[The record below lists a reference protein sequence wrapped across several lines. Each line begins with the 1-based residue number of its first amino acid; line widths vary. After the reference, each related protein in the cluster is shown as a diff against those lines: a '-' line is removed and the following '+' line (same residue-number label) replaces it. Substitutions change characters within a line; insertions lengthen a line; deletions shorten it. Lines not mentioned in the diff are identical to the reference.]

1 MERFASRGLIRPNL
15 QAVVKTTSAKAKG
28 IQSRGGGRKSLN
40 ILPETLHLWLGIPP
54 GNPERERYHVNRS
67 EKAAIIEAI
76 KAKADQAS
84 FAVLT
89 DFKGMTVEEL
99 TRLRAKLY
107 ECGGEYLVV
116 KNTLARIAL
125 TDGMH
130 DSVKDMFKENCGIAL
145 TSQDPVAVAKAV
157 SEFAKTSKLFTVR
170 HASLEGK
177 MLSAAQVDA
186 LAKLPGK
193 QELLG
198 QVLGTMNAVPTNFV
212 SLFANMVRPL
222 MYALKAIEEKK
233 AA

>member
-1 MERFASRGLIRPNL
+1 M
-15 QAVVKTTSAKAKG
+15 
-28 IQSRGGGRKSLN
+28 
-40 ILPETLHLWLGIPP
+40 
-54 GNPERERYHVNRS
+54 NRS
-67 EKAAIIEAI
+67 EKAALIAQI
-76 KAKADQAS
+76 KAKADAAS
-84 FAVLT
+84 FVVVT

-107 ECGGEYLVV
+107 ECGG